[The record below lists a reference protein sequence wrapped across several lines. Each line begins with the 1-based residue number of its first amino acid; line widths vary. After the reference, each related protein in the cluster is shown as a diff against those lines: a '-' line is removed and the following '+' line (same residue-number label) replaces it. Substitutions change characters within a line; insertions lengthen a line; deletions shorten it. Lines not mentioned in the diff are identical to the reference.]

1 MSREDLTPDPGL
13 DPRLVQHSQRRQWDA
28 IYELPEKVAYFIK
41 AAKAVVPTGW
51 LVLPWT
57 LNRCV
62 TIKNSRDEVQHTVT
76 YEAIEDDYIFKMEDL
91 KA

>member
-13 DPRLVQHSQRRQWDA
+13 DPRLIEKSKRRHWDD
-28 IYELPEKVAYFIK
+28 IYALPDKVAYFIK
-41 AAKAVVPTGW
+41 AAQAAVPTGW
-51 LVLPWT
+51 QVLPWT

-62 TIKNSRDEVQHTVT
+62 TIKNSNDQVQHTVT

-91 KA
+91 TA